1 MWREDEI
8 ERERE
13 RDRERA
19 SDWERASDREGEGV
33 LMGQRG
39 LFDLSGKVAVVIGG
53 ASGIGEAV
61 TLGAA
66 ASGARVVCLDIKQE
80 AAQAVAARASE
91 AGGGVACEAG
101 VLDIRDGAAVARSF
115 EDVRARLGSLDI
127 VICTPSINVRK
138 TILNYQI
145 EELDRVLDL
154 NIKGN
159 FNVLQSAGRIMTAQR
174 RGSIVLF
181 SSIRSQVVEP
191 GQGAYAATKA
201 AILQLARTAAAEFGP
216 YGVRVNAVGPG
227 VIETPLTAPIKSNED
242 WYRAYAAK
250 SVFNRWG
257 RADEMVGPTLFLA
270 SDAASFVTGTLLIAD
285 GGWTAADGR
294 FMPPGM

>member
-1 MWREDEI
+1 M
-8 ERERE
+8 
-13 RDRERA
+13 A
-19 SDWERASDREGEGV
+19 
-33 LMGQRG
+33 MN

-61 TLGAA
+61 TIGCAQH
-66 ASGARVVCLDIKQE
+66 GARTVCLDVKGE

-91 AGGGVACEAG
+91 AGPECEGG
-101 VLDIRDGAAVARSF
+101 VLDIRDPAAVDRAF
-115 EDVRARLGSLDI
+115 VDVQARLGSLDI

-138 TILNYQI
+138 PILQYSSD
-145 EELDRVLDL
+145 ELERVLDL

-159 FNVLQSAGRIMTAQR
+159 FNVLQAAGRIMTAQR

-191 GQGAYAATKA
+191 GQAVYAATKA
-201 AILQLARTAAAEFGP
+201 GILQMARTAAAEFGP
-216 YGVRVNAVGPG
+216 YGVRVNALAPG
-227 VIETPLTAPIKSNED
+227 VIETPLTEPIKNDEG
-242 WYRAYAAK
+242 WYKAYAAK
-250 SVFNRWG
+250 SVFHRWG
-257 RADEMVGPTLFLA
+257 QATEMVGPTLFLA

-294 FMPPGM
+294 FTPPGM